1 MQSSILMHVSF
12 LKLALSKQSFDFDYV
27 IGENRFGYVWK
38 AKYIET
44 GAYYA
49 IKQMKKEEIFK

>member
-1 MQSSILMHVSF
+1 MHVSF